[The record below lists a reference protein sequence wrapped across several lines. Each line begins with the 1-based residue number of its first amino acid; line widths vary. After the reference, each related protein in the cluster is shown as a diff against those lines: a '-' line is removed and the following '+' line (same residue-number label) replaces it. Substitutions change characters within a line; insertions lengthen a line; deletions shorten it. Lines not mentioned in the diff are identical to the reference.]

1 MAKKRPTFPPEFR
14 RRVLEKVHA
23 GSNISEVAREFDI
36 ARQTVM
42 NWLKQEDIDTGK
54 RTDGLTTDEH
64 KELVRLRREN
74 KRLKMEQEIL
84 SKAAAWFARE
94 TNAIPNKSSDS

>member
-1 MAKKRPTFPPEFR
+1 MARRPTYPPEFR
-14 RRVLEKVHA
+14 RRVLELVRSGRSVNA
-23 GSNISEVAREFDI
+23 VAREFEI
-36 ARQTVM
+36 SRQTIM
-42 NWLKQEDIDTGK
+42 NWQKQDDLDSGH
-54 RTDGLTTDEH
+54 RSDGLTTDEH
-64 KELVRLRREN
+64 KELVQLRREN